1 MSSIEV
7 YVFLQ
12 QKNRFAMDAQTLQEI
27 LLDQQE
33 ELSETELASLCDRF
47 EEPQL
52 HLDSKLAQ
60 VVIGVRRSGKS
71 VLCYKV
77 LQQAGIHYAYVNF
90 DDERLV
96 SLKTEDLNTVLDV
109 LYRIYG
115 DFKHLFLDEIQN
127 IDGWPL
133 FVNRLLRKKM
143 HVFLTGSNAKLLSNE
158 LMTHLTG
165 RHHKVELYPFSFS
178 EYCLMKHVDTISMT
192 TKCKALR
199 IKALEEYMRHGG
211 FPELFNETNRH
222 EYIQD
227 LLDSIIKKDIA
238 KRFKLKHAEVLRQ
251 MAIYL
256 SDNYCQE
263 FVATKVAALFG
274 ISDHTAEKYYSYLKQ
289 AFLFVGVNKFSY
301 KSAERVLN
309 EKVYVVDTAFAS
321 DKEGTLAPDNLG
333 WRLENIVLVE
343 LLRRTKSDYTDVFY
357 YKDRESQVDFV
368 IAKDGNV
375 QEIIQVSY
383 NISNPK
389 TERREIKG
397 LKDASKA
404 LGCNRMTLITLDTE
418 KTISTEQGEIH
429 VMAATDWLLNQTNFH
444 TFAS

>member
-1 MSSIEV
+1 
-7 YVFLQ
+7 
-12 QKNRFAMDAQTLQEI
+12 MDTQTLHEI

-33 ELSETELASLCDRF
+33 ELSETSLASLCERF

-52 HLDSKLAQ
+52 HLDSHLAQ

-77 LQQAGIHYAYVNF
+77 LQQSGVNYAYVNF
-90 DDERLV
+90 DDERLAT
-96 SLKTEDLNTVLDV
+96 LKTDELNMVLDV

-115 DFKHLFLDEIQN
+115 DFNYLFLDEIQN
-127 IDGWPL
+127 IEGWPL

-143 HVFLTGSNAKLLSNE
+143 HIFLTGSNAKLLSNE
-158 LMTHLTG
+158 LITHLTG

-178 EYCLMKHVDTISMT
+178 EYCKMKHVDKLSMT
-192 TKCKALR
+192 TKAKALR
-199 IKALEEYMRHGG
+199 IKALEDYMKSGG
-211 FPELFNETNRH
+211 LPELFNETNRH
-222 EYIQD
+222 EYVQG

-238 KRFKLKHAEVLRQ
+238 KRFKLKHAEVLRR
-251 MAIYL
+251 MATYL

-289 AFLFVGVNKFSY
+289 AFLLVGVNRFSY

-321 DKEGTLAPDNLG
+321 DKEGALVPNNLG
-333 WRLENIVLVE
+333 WRLENVVLIE

-368 IAKDGNV
+368 VTKDGKV
-375 QEIIQVSY
+375 QELIQVSY
-383 NISNPK
+383 SISNPK
-389 TERREIKG
+389 TEKREIKG
-397 LKDASKA
+397 LQNSSKA
-404 LGCNRMTLITLDTE
+404 LNCNRMTLITLDE
-418 KTISTEQGEIH
+418 ENSIPTEQGEIQ
-429 VMAATDWLLNQTNFH
+429 VIPATNWLLTPPPI
-444 TFAS
+444 SE

>member
-1 MSSIEV
+1 
-7 YVFLQ
+7 
-12 QKNRFAMDAQTLQEI
+12 MDTQTLQEI

-33 ELSETELASLCDRF
+33 ELSETEVASLCDRF

-52 HLDSKLAQ
+52 HLNSRLAQ

-71 VLCYKV
+71 ILCFKV
-77 LQQAGIHYAYVNF
+77 LQRSGVNYAYVNF
-90 DDERLV
+90 DDERLAKF
-96 SLKTEDLNTVLDV
+96 KTENLNMLLDV

-115 DFKHLFLDEIQN
+115 DFHYLFLDEIQN
-127 IDGWPL
+127 IEGWPL
-133 FVNRLLRKKM
+133 FVNRLLRKNM
-143 HVFLTGSNAKLLSNE
+143 HIFLTGSNAKLLSNE

-178 EYCLMKHVDTISMT
+178 EYCMMKHVDMRSMT
-192 TKCKALR
+192 TKAKALR
-199 IKALEEYMRHGG
+199 IKALEDYLKNGG

-222 EYIQD
+222 EYIQS

-238 KRFKLKHAEVLRQ
+238 KRFKLKHVEVLRR
-251 MAIYL
+251 MATYL

-263 FVATKVAALFG
+263 FVATKVATLFG
-274 ISDHTAEKYYSYLKQ
+274 ISDHTAEKYFSYLKQ
-289 AFLFVGVNKFSY
+289 AFLLVGVNKFSY

-321 DKEGTLAPDNLG
+321 DKENSLAPDNLG
-333 WRLENIVLVE
+333 WRLENTILIE
-343 LLRRTKSDYTDVFY
+343 LLRRTKSDYKDVFY

-368 IAKDGNV
+368 VAKDGKV
-375 QEIIQVSY
+375 QELIQVSY

-389 TERREIKG
+389 TEKREIKG

-404 LGCNRMTLITLDTE
+404 LGCSHMTIITLDTE
-418 KTISTEQGEIH
+418 KSIATEQGIIR
-429 VMAATDWLLNQTNFH
+429 VIPATDWLLNKPRIE
-444 TFAS
+444 